1 MRKKRIEEN
10 YRNTLSA
17 DGRFSPHISIKT
29 SKRISAYCK
38 FTNQNKTK
46 FVEKCCNER
55 LDVLE
60 TETEYLVSLPKED
73 LISIIQSHIGGAT

>member
-1 MRKKRIEEN
+1 MRKKRNEES

-17 DGRFSPHISIKT
+17 DGSFSPHISIKT

-38 FTNQNKTK
+38 LTNQNKTK

-60 TETEYLVSLPKED
+60 TEYLISLSKED